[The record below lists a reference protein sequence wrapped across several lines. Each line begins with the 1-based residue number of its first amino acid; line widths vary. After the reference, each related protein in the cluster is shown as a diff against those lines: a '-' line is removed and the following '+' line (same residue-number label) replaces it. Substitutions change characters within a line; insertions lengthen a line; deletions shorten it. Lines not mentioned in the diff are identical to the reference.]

1 MKISVEQLAQL
12 LSKNWYIAS
21 EKLNKVYTFK
31 NYEELTIFTNK
42 VFEIAQKQNH
52 HPELLIKYN
61 SVEVSN
67 NNHDEKNISN
77 KCNNFANAIDLINF
91 SPSI

>member
-1 MKISVEQLAQL
+1 MEI
-12 LSKNWYIAS
+12 S
-21 EKLNKVYTFK
+21 EKQLQQLFAQNWKVANLKLQKKFTFK
-31 NYEELTIFTNK
+31 TYQELIQFTNK

-61 SVEVSN
+61 SVEVSI